1 MDSNCSTSN
10 KLQLLFFA
18 YSVTASDNG
27 CSEACSIDAAACNNQ
42 NGSTPSCAII
52 SVTTGFPSVTVP
64 VLSNTT
70 VCTSCAISKL
80 SADLIRI
87 PFSAPFPVPTIMAV
101 GVANP
106 NAHGQEMTSTA
117 IPMDNANAKE
127 YPAINQM
134 TADTT
139 AIVITTGTKIP
150 LTLSANLAIGALE
163 LPASSTNCTI

>member
-1 MDSNCSTSN
+1 MARKAVQKKENNDG
-10 KLQLLFFA
+10 KELFEALRLL
-18 YSVTASDNG
+18 
-27 CSEACSIDAAACNNQ
+27 EA
-42 NGSTPSCAII
+42 
-52 SVTTGFPSVTVP
+52 V
-64 VLSNTT
+64 
-70 VCTSCAISKL
+70 
-80 SADLIRI
+80 
-87 PFSAPFPVPTIMAV
+87 MAV

-134 TADTT
+134 TADIT

-163 LPASSTNCTI
+163 LPASSTNRTI